1 MFAQIQALNL
11 SNTFS
16 KIINLGKQ
24 IFFFF
29 KLLGHAMKAS
39 SNFFFFWIGPRFRPK
54 SWHGWRGPRVPDG
67 LGLGLRKKLV

>member
-24 IFFFF
+24 DFFFKIIGPHYEGFKQIFFFF
-29 KLLGHAMKAS
+29 
-39 SNFFFFWIGPRFRPK
+39 
-54 SWHGWRGPRVPDG
+54 
-67 LGLGLRKKLV
+67 LGLGHGLGPNRGMAGGAHGYPTGWVWG